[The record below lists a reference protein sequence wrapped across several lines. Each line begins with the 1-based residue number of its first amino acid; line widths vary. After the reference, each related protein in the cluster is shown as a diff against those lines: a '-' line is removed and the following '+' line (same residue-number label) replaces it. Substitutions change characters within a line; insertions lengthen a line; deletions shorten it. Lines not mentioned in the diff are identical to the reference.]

1 MHESLLS
8 PTLAPVTLAFFLV
21 LSGMLAIASNTALG
35 QDLSAKSI
43 VELTTASG
51 RTFRGTISPKSNF
64 DTVRI
69 TSSRGSIE
77 LTRPIAWKAIRGLTI
92 NEQPANFEQ
101 LTTLIRRIHDAEA
114 ESGVPPKILSLG
126 PSTMASHEH
135 EVSIEQK
142 EAGRHSAPVAYL
154 SAWAT
159 CKSWNR
165 DPAVDGLEVTFT
177 AEDSQGL
184 PTAVK
189 GHLEAELYAFQGA
202 SYSEVPHGEGSRFQR
217 IGSWRIPL
225 DETTARYDSRVA
237 RLRYQGTSPSTDGDI
252 SPLGI
257 LVLTLVVP
265 GQGTFSTTLEDVRL
279 RPYSVVRD
287 TNQLRGAPRYTR
299 GENPRFL
306 P

>member
-8 PTLAPVTLAFFLV
+8 PALAPVTLAFLLV
-21 LSGMLAIASNTALG
+21 LSGMLAIASNSALG
-35 QDLSAKSI
+35 QDLSAASI

-51 RTFRGTISPKSNF
+51 RTFRGTVSPKSNF

-101 LTTLIRRIHDAEA
+101 LTALIRRIHDDQA
-114 ESGVPPKILSLG
+114 ESGEPSKILTLG
-126 PSTMASHEH
+126 PSSTASHEH
-135 EVSIEQK
+135 DVSIEQK
-142 EAGRHSAPVAYL
+142 KASRHSAPVAYL

-177 AEDSQGL
+177 AEDAQGL
-184 PTAVK
+184 PTAVN
-189 GHLEAELYAFQGA
+189 GHLEAELYAFEGA
-202 SYSEVPHGEGSRFQR
+202 SFSEVPHGAGARFQR
-217 IGSWRIPL
+217 IGSWRVPL

-237 RLRYQGTSPSTDGDI
+237 RLAYQGTSPATDGDI

-279 RPYSVVRD
+279 RPYSAVRD
-287 TNQLRGAPRYTR
+287 ANELRGNPRFM
-299 GENPRFL
+299 GSQNPRFL

>member
-8 PTLAPVTLAFFLV
+8 PALAPVTLAFLLV
-21 LSGMLAIASNTALG
+21 LSGMLAIASNSALG
-35 QDLSAKSI
+35 QDLSTASI

-64 DTVRI
+64 ETVRI
-69 TSSRGSIE
+69 TSTRGSIE

-92 NEQPANFEQ
+92 NEQPASFEQ
-101 LTTLIRRIHDAEA
+101 LTTLIRRIQDSHAKSDAPA
-114 ESGVPPKILSLG
+114 KILTLG
-126 PSTMASHEH
+126 PSPVTSHEH
-135 EVSIEQK
+135 DVSIEQK
-142 EAGRHSAPVAYL
+142 KASRHSAPVAYL

-165 DPAVDGLEVTFT
+165 DSAVDGLEVTFT

-184 PTAVK
+184 PTAVE

-202 SYSEVPHGEGSRFQR
+202 SFSEVPHGEGSRFQR
-217 IGSWRIPL
+217 IGSWRVPL

-237 RLRYQGTSPSTDGDI
+237 RLSYQGTSPATDGEI

-265 GQGTFSTTLEDVRL
+265 GQGTFSSTLEDVRL
-279 RPYSVVRD
+279 RPYSAVRD
-287 TNQLRGAPRYTR
+287 TNQLRGHPRYVG